1 LARDKGGGDVAV
13 DKTVVG
19 ASSGAVLAESE
30 RRIAVTLSDSGQLQ
44 GERRAIQRDWLGHG
58 LQLLGIVVVLGL
70 PLIFWGVSISTT
82 VATMVAHVDR
92 QDKDI
97 SDQRQVQTILT
108 GQLLDVAKQLTRID
122 TQLSNIR
129 DDQLQKRR

>member
-1 LARDKGGGDVAV
+1 MSDGGQP
-13 DKTVVG
+13 
-19 ASSGAVLAESE
+19 L
-30 RRIAVTLSDSGQLQ
+30 

-70 PLIFWGVSISTT
+70 PLMFWGVSISTT
-82 VATMVAHVDR
+82 VATTVAHVDR

-97 SDQRQVQTILT
+97 IDQRQIQTLLT
-108 GQLLDVAKQLTRID
+108 SQLLDVAKQLTRID